1 MKHIP
6 AKKVCAEN
14 ADWCL
19 NHRISVSA
27 ATASAIPATSI
38 LILAAETVEPRL
50 IFNTTVVWPP
60 FSAISVRCLEQPS
73 MARDVICCYVIENTS
88 AVDASL
94 LNRSQNATTTSCRAG
109 QRYILCTSNQCWLA
123 GQVLL
128 VTTRF
133 STGE

>member
-94 LNRSQNATTTSCRAG
+94 LNRSQNARQRAAAQDSGTYYVQATSAG
-109 QRYILCTSNQCWLA
+109 SQAKY
-123 GQVLL
+123 
-128 VTTRF
+128 F
-133 STGE
+133 